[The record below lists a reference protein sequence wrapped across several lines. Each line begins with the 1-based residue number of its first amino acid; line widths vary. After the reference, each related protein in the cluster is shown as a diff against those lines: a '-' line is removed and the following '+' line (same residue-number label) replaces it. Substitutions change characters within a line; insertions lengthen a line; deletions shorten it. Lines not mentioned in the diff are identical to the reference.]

1 MTRIGSGGA
10 LLLSAAIAVI
20 VLLNAGGAQAQTIAL
35 EGIVITTS
43 KTGEAAI
50 DALSGT
56 SYISGEQIDQQ
67 FAPDDVSSILRTMPG
82 VTTQTT
88 ARDTGVAVNVRGLQD
103 FGRVNVLIDGVRQN
117 FQRSGHSANG
127 VVYIEPEMLS
137 GVEVTRGP
145 TATVYGSGAIGG
157 VAQFKLLD
165 ADDILAPGETAAGRV
180 RTRWGSNGPQR
191 LASSTGAVK
200 VGNFDIVGQLNG
212 RWNDNYDDADGNEI
226 FNSNDETDS
235 KLIKMRVRPADG
247 HEVTGTFIDFDSSFT
262 DRVEAQAGTRYGSL
276 VDNKQFSLGYT
287 WKSTETDLI
296 DFDAKVYTNRTR
308 LEQERLDRG
317 VAQRYSL
324 TGSPVFVRVFDGIT
338 VSPPFGPPI
347 VVAPPVVVEFPFNEA
362 HAETVIFPAGAS
374 RSVEVQTRGFDVFNT
389 SRFAFGPAEFAL
401 TYGADGFVDRV
412 QSVDPVD
419 NQDEFTP
426 GGERSVY
433 GGFIQSKLTFFKTVD
448 VIGAL
453 RYDSYSLDGNGVQ
466 LSDDHVSPKLTVGY
480 TPIQGMTLFGTVA
493 EGFRAPSTSETLT
506 SGLHPPP
513 ANFSLLPN
521 ANLRP
526 EVAQNYE
533 VGVNFKYDNVI
544 QPQDAFRMKVVG
556 FRSEIEDYIDGVE
569 IGEVT
574 IGVLGPASFNNPI
587 PVADLER
594 RLETGIVPIFANQF
608 FQYQNRSSV
617 LIEGIELEVNY
628 DARSWFAILNAHHI
642 RGRDETTGEGLR
654 SVPADQIVVTT
665 GVRALE
671 EKLIAGVRARFVANQ
686 ERFTESEGLGSFM
699 RADGYMVVD
708 LFSSYMFHE
717 NAAVTLNIDNVFDK
731 QYRVHLDQD
740 NSPGLS
746 ARLGLTMRLGM

>member
-1 MTRIGSGGA
+1 MKGINSGSA
-10 LLLSAAIAVI
+10 LLLSTAIGAIA
-20 VLLNAGGAQAQTIAL
+20 LFNTGDAHAQTVAL

-56 SYISGEQIDQQ
+56 SYISGEQIDLQ
-67 FAPDDVSSILRTMPG
+67 FAPNDVSSILRTMPG

-117 FQRSGHSANG
+117 FQRTGHSADG

-137 GVEVTRGP
+137 GVEVTKGP

-165 ADDILAPGETAAGRV
+165 ADDILRPGETAAARV

-191 LASSTGAVK
+191 LASSTAAVK
-200 VGNFDIVGQLNG
+200 VGNFDILGQVNG
-212 RWNDNYDDADGNEI
+212 RWNDNYDDANGNEI
-226 FNSNDETDS
+226 SNSNDETDS

-262 DRVEAQAGTRYGSL
+262 DRVEPEAGTRYGSL
-276 VDNKQFSLGYT
+276 IDNKQFSLGYT

-296 DFDAKVYTNRTR
+296 DLDAKVYTNRTR
-308 LEQERLDRG
+308 LDQERLDTS
-317 VAQRYSL
+317 VAQRYTL
-324 TGSPVFVRVFDGIT
+324 TGGPAFVQFVEGFTINRG
-338 VSPPFGPPI
+338 PFLPPI
-347 VVAPPVVVEFPFNEA
+347 VVPDVIEPIGFDEA
-362 HAETVIFPAGAS
+362 QSETVVFPAGAT
-374 RSVEVQTRGFDVFNT
+374 RSVEVQTRGFDIFNT
-389 SRFAFGPAEFAL
+389 SRFAFGPAAFAL
-401 TYGADGFVDRV
+401 TYGGDGFVDRV
-412 QSVDPVD
+412 ESVDPVD

-426 GGERSVY
+426 GGERTVF
-433 GGFIQSKLTFFKTVD
+433 GGFIQSKVTLFDTFD

-453 RYDSYSLDGNGVQ
+453 RYDNYALDGNGVQ

-480 TPIQGMTLFGTVA
+480 TPIKGITLFGTVA

-506 SGLHPPP
+506 NGLHPPP
-513 ANFSLLPN
+513 ASFRLLPN

-533 VGVNFKYDNVI
+533 VGVNVKYDGVI
-544 QPQDAFRMKVVG
+544 QTQDAFRMKVVG

-574 IGVLGPASFNNPI
+574 VGLLGPATFDNPI
-587 PVADLER
+587 PVADLEE
-594 RLETGIVPIFANQF
+594 RLKSGIVPIFSNQF
-608 FQYQNRSSV
+608 FQYQNRSRV
-617 LIEGIELEVNY
+617 LIEGIELEANY
-628 DARSWFAILNAHHI
+628 DARSWFAIFNAHHI

-654 SVPADQIVVTT
+654 SVPADQIVVTA
-665 GVRALE
+665 GFRALDE
-671 EKLIAGVRARFVANQ
+671 NLIAGVRGRFVANQ
-686 ERFTESEGLGSFM
+686 ERFTESTGLGSFM
-699 RADGYMVVD
+699 RADGYSVVD
-708 LFSSYMFHE
+708 FFSSYRFNE
-717 NAAVTLNIDNVFDK
+717 NAAITLNIDNVLDK